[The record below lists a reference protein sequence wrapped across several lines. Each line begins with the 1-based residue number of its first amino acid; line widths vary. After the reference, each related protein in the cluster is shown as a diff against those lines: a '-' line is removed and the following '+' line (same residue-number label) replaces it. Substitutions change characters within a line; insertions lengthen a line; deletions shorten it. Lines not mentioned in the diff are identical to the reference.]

1 MRRRPE
7 HGSVA
12 LELSILSLAVIALI
26 GLAPRAGAPASAQL
40 QVDQAAADAARA
52 ATIARSVPAARDAA
66 LDAAQGSLDREAVRC
81 SRLEVD
87 VDASEFRPG
96 GRVAVV
102 VTCRLKFRPFAGLP
116 SDVTVTSRAVEVVDR
131 YRSTV
136 SGADR

>member
-1 MRRRPE
+1 MRRRSE

-52 ATIARSVPAARDAA
+52 ATIARSVPAARGAA
-66 LDAAQGSLDREAVRC
+66 LVAAQGSLDRAAVGC

-87 VDASEFRPG
+87 VDTTGFQPG

-102 VTCRLKFRPFAGLP
+102 VTCRLRFRPFAGLP
-116 SDVTVTSRAVEVVDR
+116 SNVTVTSRAVEVVDR
-131 YRSTV
+131 YRSTG